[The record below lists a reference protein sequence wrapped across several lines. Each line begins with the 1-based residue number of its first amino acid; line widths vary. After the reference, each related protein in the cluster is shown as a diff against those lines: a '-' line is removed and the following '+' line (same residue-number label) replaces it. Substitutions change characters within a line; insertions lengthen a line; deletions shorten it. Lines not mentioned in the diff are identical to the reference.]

1 MNNDKNKYSILKQDD
16 VTAIPKNFLL
26 DKDRKIIAVNL
37 RGEDLYLKIKELEF
51 NKNSNGR

>member
-1 MNNDKNKYSILKQDD
+1 M
-16 VTAIPKNFLL
+16 TAIPKNFLL